1 MLAVL
6 VALLLAVPAAYLG
19 LSYLGVF
26 ATIGEWTAP
35 TGARVTL
42 SVSPDPGS
50 IDIADAAWGRAPRTL
65 TFTASA
71 GGGRPL
77 SPASAVRLELP
88 SYSLSIANPLPYA
101 LEFAPL
107 ATVPEWCIPPEL
119 RYQLAPQQPPP
130 ATTTTTTRPATTTTT
145 TKTTTTT
152 TTGTYITY
160 IPPDIRSRYML
171 LSSGGR
177 LDYGCQYFTA
187 QATGASAAT
196 TTTATGPAVQ
206 TVTTVTGWP
215 TGPFGQYHPTGQGG
229 QWAEFSVGSEQS
241 GNFYKSPLI
250 RVPEGQYVVFTVT
263 VTGLGPLTASTF
275 IAVQT
280 EAGGNIVIDKVD
292 VPAGATVTRTVSSYS
307 RDQYY
312 PAVRLVVWN
321 SNDRLS
327 PAQISVTYRHEFRPL
342 SQAPPAAA
350 TTSGAAPAR
359 ASVTIHDIAVEAN
372 YAVTPS
378 PGSSS
383 ASSGFADVSQPRSA
397 SVQVPVDFAKPL
409 SNILVR
415 VKYRYVTVYY
425 TYDQSSPGQPTQF
438 KVQVALGYG
447 ESAELTVNLPSSAV
461 VYDVRDSSQMYE
473 ARIGLDRF
481 LRASSP
487 PVSVSSLSVDPG
499 GGTLSFALANRHSQP
514 AAVSWRFLIGQAG
527 YASGELRLEAGQQAS
542 VTANIAEAV
551 SWMRRV
557 GQTRASGTLEV
568 QYSYPTRTELLDFWI
583 GYTSTGRI
591 SLPVVIDLSGGGF
604 FSTETLRVVV
614 EGPGRI
620 VSVEVVNE
628 QTGETKRYGAEGSY
642 PYLYNSGG
650 KLSIPQTAR
659 ITVEPTSPDAFL
671 CGYQADP
678 PGYGPIRSCDIFQMR
693 EGVPG
698 RRETVAVGLGAYPGF
713 TMRFVFRSLADPA
726 VASARTEGSR
736 WVNVMDRLTFVASG
750 NVDRFHAWIEGEI
763 PNPGAGTGGP
773 DRLPDVYFSFSVRA
787 RLSITNN
794 WPFPVTVASQSGR
807 VEFHDYLGRGPAAF
821 CSQPFPPTT
830 VQPGQT
836 AQLEFQCS
844 ADRVRWFY
852 GVVEPGWDSRRTS
865 PLQLMI
871 RGDVRAEGPQ
881 SYEYTEAGR
890 LVRLFISGG
899 GSVPWPYFRLPVLDA
914 AYGHGRTEVMT
925 EQVFRPTGT
934 TATLGTRV
942 IVVGT
947 QTTTVTTAAGAAPA
961 AAPPPPQPP
970 TFTDVGVHSQVDS
983 FVQNGGA
990 EPQRVVSSGAVSQY
1004 QEIALPVSVSSGGR
1018 QAASG
1023 YARVLQAP
1031 PAVDPREVVGQP
1043 AARPAPRGAAGGP
1056 GGALDAIQGFLR
1068 SVGEAILGFF
1078 RWLAQLLGLG

>member
-50 IDIADAAWGRAPRTL
+50 IDIADAAWGRAPRTI
-65 TFTASA
+65 TFTASV

-77 SPASAVRLELP
+77 SPTSAVRLELP

-119 RYQLAPQQPPP
+119 RYQAAPQQPPP
-130 ATTTTTTRPATTTTT
+130 ATTTTATRPPTTATTTTRPPTAT
-145 TKTTTTT
+145 TAAQTTTTT
-152 TTGTYITY
+152 TTGTHITY

-177 LDYGCQYFTA
+177 IDYGCQYFTG
-187 QATGASAAT
+187 QATGAGATAA
-196 TTTATGPAVQ
+196 TTATGPAVQ
-206 TVTTVTGWP
+206 TVTTVTDP
-215 TGPFGQYHPTGQGG
+215 HTSPFGALHHTGRGG
-229 QWAEFSVGSEQS
+229 QWEEFAIASQQA

-250 RVPEGQYVVFTVT
+250 RVPQGHYVVFTVT
-263 VTGLGPLTASTF
+263 VTGLGPFTASTY

-280 EAGGNIVIDKVD
+280 EAGGNIVIDSVA

-321 SNDRLS
+321 PNDRKA

-350 TTSGAAPAR
+350 TTTGAAPAT
-359 ASVTIHDIAVEAN
+359 ASVTIHEIAVEAL
-372 YAVTPS
+372 YVG
-378 PGSSS
+378 GSRSFS

-397 SVQVPVDFAKPL
+397 SGQMPVDWESLA
-409 SNILVR
+409 NILVI
-415 VKYRYVTVYY
+415 VKYRHVTVSY
-425 TYDQSSPGQPTQF
+425 TYDQSSPGQPAQF
-438 KVQVALGYG
+438 KVRVHLRIP
-447 ESAELTVNLPSSAV
+447 EVVELAVNLPSSAV
-461 VYDVRDSSQMYE
+461 VYDVRDSSQRYE
-473 ARIGLDRF
+473 VELRPESF
-481 LRASSP
+481 LRVSSP
-487 PVSVSSLSVDPG
+487 PVSVSGLSVDPG

-527 YASGELRLEAGQQAS
+527 YASGELRLEAGQRAS

-557 GQTRASGTLEV
+557 GQTRSTGTLEI
-568 QYSYPTRTELLDFWI
+568 QYSYPTRTWISDIWI
-583 GYTSTGRI
+583 GHTNTGTIR
-591 SLPVVIDLSGGGF
+591 LPVVIDLSGGGF

-628 QTGETKRYGAEGSY
+628 QTGEARRYGAEGSY

-659 ITVEPTSPDAFL
+659 ITVEPASPDAFL

-678 PGYGPIRSCDIFQMR
+678 PGHGPIRLCRPS

-698 RRETVAVGLGAYPGF
+698 RAEIVAVGLGMYPGF
-713 TMRFVFRSLADPA
+713 TMRFTFRSLAEPD
-726 VASARTEGSR
+726 VASARTANSR
-736 WVNVMDRLTFVASG
+736 GVNVNDRLTMAATGS
-750 NVDRFHAWIEGEI
+750 VDRFQAWIEGTI
-763 PNPGAGTGGP
+763 PIR
-773 DRLPDVYFSFSVRA
+773 DLPDIYYSFGVRA
-787 RLSITNN
+787 RLSVTNN
-794 WPFPVTVASQSGR
+794 WPFPVTLTSRTGSIA
-807 VEFHDYLGRGPAAF
+807 FHDSSYRGPNPF
-821 CSQPFPPTT
+821 CTSPFPPTT
-830 VQPGQT
+830 LQPGQT
-836 AQLEFQCS
+836 VQLEFQCS
-844 ADRVRWFY
+844 RERMRWFY
-852 GVVEPGWDSRRTS
+852 DTVQPGTGRETTA
-865 PLQLMI
+865 PLYLVISADI
-871 RGDVRAEGPQ
+871 RAQAPEM
-881 SYEYTEAGR
+881 YEYMESGR
-890 LVRLFISGG
+890 LIRLVITPG
-899 GSVPWPYFRLPVLDA
+899 VNVAWPQFLLPVWEA
-914 AYGHGRTEVMT
+914 AYSTWRRGEVMAERT
-925 EQVFRPTGT
+925 YWPTGT
-934 TATLGTRV
+934 ATLATRI

-947 QTTTVTTAAGAAPA
+947 QTTTVTTAAGAGPA
-961 AAPPPPQPP
+961 AAPPPQPP
-970 TFTDVGVHSQVDS
+970 LASDVGVHSRVDGV
-983 FVQNGGA
+983 VQNGGA
-990 EPQRVVSSGAVSQY
+990 EPQRVASSGAYSQY

-1018 QAASG
+1018 QVASG
-1023 YARVLQAP
+1023 YVHVLQTP
-1031 PAVDPREVVGQP
+1031 PAVDPGEVVGQP

-1056 GGALDAIQGFLR
+1056 GGILEAIQGFLR